1 MLGVEPEL
9 ILLPG
14 PEAGLARRL
23 MLRSLEVL
31 GWRLSSCMVST
42 SWGTLSVVS
51 THLLGWRLSNMGEA
65 R

>member
-1 MLGVEPEL
+1 MMLGVEPEL

-14 PEAGLARRL
+14 PEVGLARRL

-31 GWRLSSCMVST
+31 V
-42 SWGTLSVVS
+42 
-51 THLLGWRLSNMGEA
+51 WRLSNMGEA